1 MIRIQSTYFLFAIC
15 FGAFSF
21 RSSAQGCSDAGVC
34 TINGLKGE
42 EQDST
47 PPKSWTLK
55 FGINGG
61 KADHQIAVYGAYFNV
76 VRRWNTKL
84 ETDIKI
90 TTLGQNGNSV
100 NAFGLSDVYLIHNYT
115 VNSWFK
121 LTGGFKI
128 PLQNSNRTYQG
139 FGLPMDYQSSLGT
152 LDGIIGAVFQVR
164 KLSLVGAWQQP
175 LTQNNNRF
183 LPGNYTNGPLS
194 TFQATNHFSRR
205 GDIIARATYP
215 LNVNRWIFTPGLLGI
230 YHLGQDTYIDSTGIS
245 RSISGSQGLTLNANL
260 YVDYKLS
267 RNQKLQMTFGTPFV
281 VREIRPDGLTRSFV
295 LNLEYQVKLQKPV
308 KHVPSHL

>member
-1 MIRIQSTYFLFAIC
+1 MIRIPSTYFLLAIY
-15 FGAFSF
+15 FGTFSF

-47 PPKSWTLK
+47 SQKSWTLK
-55 FGINGG
+55 FGLNGG
-61 KADHQIAVYGAYFNV
+61 KADHNITVYGAYFNV
-76 VRRWNTKL
+76 VRRWNARL

-90 TTLGQNGNSV
+90 TTLGQNGNHV
-100 NAFGLSDVYLIHNYT
+100 NAFGLSDVYLVHNYT
-115 VNSWFK
+115 VNSWLK

-128 PLQNSNRTYQG
+128 PLQSGNRTYQG
-139 FGLPMDYQSSLGT
+139 FSLPMDYQSSLGT

-183 LPGNYTNGPLS
+183 LPENYANSPLS

-205 GDIIARATYP
+205 GDVIARATYP
-215 LNVNRWIFTPGLLGI
+215 LNAGRWIFTPGLLGI
-230 YHLGQDTYIDSTGIS
+230 YHLGQDTYIDSSGIL
-245 RSISGSQGLTLNANL
+245 RSISGSQGLTLNANI

-295 LNLEYQVKLQKPV
+295 LNLEYLVKLQKTV